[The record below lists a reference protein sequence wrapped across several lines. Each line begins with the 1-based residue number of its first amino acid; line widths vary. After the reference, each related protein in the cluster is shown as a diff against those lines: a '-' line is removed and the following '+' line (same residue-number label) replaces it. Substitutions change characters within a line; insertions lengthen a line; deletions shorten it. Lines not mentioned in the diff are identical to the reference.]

1 MHLPPPLHPLPY
13 LHRRG
18 PLAGKMHYIGRADVH
33 RLAKE
38 AFLCLAE
45 SCDRQELELVR
56 GGTMLRIYVPTLPIL
71 SV

>member
-1 MHLPPPLHPLPY
+1 
-13 LHRRG
+13 
-18 PLAGKMHYIGRADVH
+18 MHYIGRADVH